1 MQKTFE
7 TSANPQLQETALRLL
22 AQFKDQSLERRSLD
36 YTVSGK
42 VRNQDAA
49 IQLLIMLQGRETRD
63 QAWQYVQQ
71 NWDKVQA
78 QLTTA
83 MGGYLVGATGSFCS
97 AEARDQV
104 ESFFRRTKCPPLS
117 AHSARAKN
125 QINDCI
131 ELRAAQEPKLKEW
144 MATQK

>member
-1 MQKTFE
+1 M
-7 TSANPQLQETALRLL
+7 RLL
-22 AQFKDQSLERRSLD
+22 AEFKDQSLEHRSLD

-49 IQLLIMLQGRETRD
+49 IQLLIMLQRRETRN

-71 NWDKVQA
+71 NWGKVEA

-104 ESFFRRTKCPPLS
+104 ESFFSTHKVPASERALT
-117 AHSARAKN
+117 RAKN

-131 ELRAAQEPKLKEW
+131 ELRTAQEPKLKEW
-144 MATQK
+144 MAAQK